1 MNNIQYREF
10 EDVSCDNKDIL
21 SQDVILSS
29 EDIEIRWAEMHFDR
43 DEKVKIHEKN
53 DFMEL
58 HFQFNGVSKT
68 LYNDKDVILYPNS
81 QTIFHATEFLAE
93 HKLHKDNFNPFS
105 FFEIKI
111 GQIAV
116 NRMFHEEMWNELGFI
131 QNLFCSSV
139 SCINSVKPV
148 TPQMNGIICDMRNNP
163 FKGIMGESYL
173 EAKIIE
179 LFLLQAESHKPLQGV
194 DLKSGQ
200 QNKVVAAKEYLD
212 DNYQKKIRIIDL
224 ATTVGTNQQTLK
236 KGFKEMFGTTIFGY
250 YNDLRMEMAKFLLMY
265 GERTV
270 AEVSDEIGYKNPQH
284 FTVAFKKKF
293 GVLPKSLR

>member
-10 EDVSCDNKDIL
+10 EDVVSDNKDIL

-29 EDIEIRWAEMHFDR
+29 EDIEIRWAEMHFER
-43 DEKVKIHEKN
+43 DEKVKIHEMN

-58 HFQFNGVSKT
+58 HFQFNGLSKT
-68 LYNDKDVILYPNS
+68 VYKDKEVVLYPNS
-81 QTIFHATEFLAE
+81 QTIFHTTDFFAE

-105 FFEIKI
+105 LFEIKI
-111 GQIAV
+111 GQSAV
-116 NRMFHEEMWNELGFI
+116 NRMFPEKMWNELDFM
-131 QNLFCSSV
+131 QNLFYDTV
-139 SCINSVKPV
+139 SYIDSVKQI
-148 TPQMNGIICDMRNNP
+148 TPQMHNVIYDMRNNP
-163 FKGIMGESYL
+163 FKGMMKRSYL

-179 LFLLQAESHKPLQGV
+179 MFLLQIESHKPV
-194 DLKSGQ
+194 RSIDLKRGEQ
-200 QNKVVAAKEYLD
+200 DKVVAAKEYLD
-212 DNYQKKIRIIDL
+212 ENYQRKIRIIDL

-250 YNDLRMEMAKFLLMY
+250 YNGLRMDLAKFLLLD
-265 GERTV
+265 GGKNI

-293 GVLPKSLR
+293 GVLPKNLK